1 MEVACY
7 PVSQSALGGQSRAAR
22 PEVPRSSLSEREPSI
37 GCSRSQV
44 SIPYR
49 WLMSVLAS
57 LVYVGV
63 VAGVS
68 AYDIFLTIE
77 YASWLPQL
85 EENPIGRW
93 LMNLEYSSMYDLSAP
108 PPNVTYFVLLKAL
121 GTLIVVVSLVSLI
134 RWRAHIGHAVSLGV
148 SAFQLWLAGYLT
160 FA

>member
-1 MEVACY
+1 MDIAYY
-7 PVSQSALGGQSRAAR
+7 PASQATFGGQSRAAR
-22 PEVPRSSLSEREPSI
+22 PEVSKTSLLEREPSI
-37 GCSRSQV
+37 GCSRSRC
-44 SIPYR
+44 SIRYR
-49 WLMSVLAS
+49 CLMSVFAS

-108 PPNVTYFVLLKAL
+108 PPNVTYFVLLKVL
-121 GTLIVVVSLVSLI
+121 GTSIVLVSLMSLI

-148 SAFQLWLAGYLT
+148 SA
-160 FA
+160 

>member
-1 MEVACY
+1 MDIAYC
-7 PVSQSALGGQSRAAR
+7 PTSQATFGGQSRASR
-22 PEVPRSSLSEREPSI
+22 PEVSKASLSECKPSI
-37 GCSRSQV
+37 GCSRPRH

-49 WLMSVLAS
+49 WLISVLAS
-57 LVYVGV
+57 LIYVGV

-85 EENPIGRW
+85 EENPMGRW
-93 LMNLEYSSMYDLSAP
+93 LMNLEYSPMYNLSAP
-108 PPNVTYFVLLKAL
+108 PPNVTYFVLLKIL
-121 GTLIVVVSLVSLI
+121 GTSIVVVSLVSLI
-134 RWRAHIGHAVSLGV
+134 RWRALIGHAVSLGV

>member
-1 MEVACY
+1 MDIAYC
-7 PVSQSALGGQSRAAR
+7 PTSPATFSGQSRAAR
-22 PEVPRSSLSEREPSI
+22 PEASKASYSERKPSI
-37 GCSRSQV
+37 GCSRPRH

-49 WLMSVLAS
+49 WLISGLAS
-57 LVYVGV
+57 LIYVCV

-108 PPNVTYFVLLKAL
+108 PPNVTYFVLLKVL
-121 GTLIVVVSLVSLI
+121 GTSIVLVSLMSLI